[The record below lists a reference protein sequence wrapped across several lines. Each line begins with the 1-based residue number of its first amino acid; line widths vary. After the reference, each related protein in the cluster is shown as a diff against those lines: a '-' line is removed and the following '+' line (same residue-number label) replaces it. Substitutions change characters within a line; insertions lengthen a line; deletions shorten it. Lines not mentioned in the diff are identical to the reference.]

1 MTADRDMAPLSSVLC
16 GLQADYPEWCF
27 ALRRCCDGLRLEA
40 YRPHSSGGLYAM
52 ITADPA
58 ELRRELDSVPRPSRP
73 ADGIS
78 EGLTVVARC
87 PGQAE

>member
-1 MTADRDMAPLSSVLC
+1 MTAERDQAQLASVLG

-27 ALRRCCDGLRLEA
+27 IIRHCYDGLRLEA

-58 ELRRELDSVPRPSRP
+58 ELRQELDS
-73 ADGIS
+73 A
-78 EGLTVVARC
+78 L
-87 PGQAE
+87 